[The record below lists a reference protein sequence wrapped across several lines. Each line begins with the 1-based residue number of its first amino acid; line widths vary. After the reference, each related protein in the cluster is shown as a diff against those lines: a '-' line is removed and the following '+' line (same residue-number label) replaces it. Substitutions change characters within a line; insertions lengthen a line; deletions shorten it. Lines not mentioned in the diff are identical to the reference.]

1 MKRISFLIL
10 VPILTAILFT
20 SCSSTPTYAE
30 LLSSEKVQIADYIKR
45 ENINVLSSF
54 PKDSIW
60 KKNDYVL
67 TSSGL
72 YFHMVSYGI
81 LSDSVSLEVG
91 NTVVPRYKQ
100 YSLAVGSDTI
110 SNWSTVDFAYPSTF
124 VYGNYSQSCVA
135 FQEAASY
142 MNRNESV
149 AKIIVPSKLGFNA
162 DMLSVTP
169 YGYDL
174 RIKIQK

>member
-1 MKRISFLIL
+1 M
-10 VPILTAILFT
+10 TGILFT
-20 SCSSTPTYAE
+20 SCSKDATYAE
-30 LLSSEKVQIADYIKR
+30 LLNSEKVLIKDYIKR
-45 ENINVLSSF
+45 ENITVLSSF

-60 KKNDYVL
+60 KDNDYVL

-72 YFHMVSYGI
+72 YFHMTNYGVGT
-81 LSDSVSLEVG
+81 DTLEAG

-100 YSLAVGSDTI
+100 YSLTEVSDTV

-124 VYGNYSQSCVA
+124 IYKNYSQSCVA

-142 MNRNESV
+142 MKRNESE
-149 AKIIVPSKLGFNA
+149 AKIIVTSKLGFNA

-169 YGYDL
+169 YGYQL
-174 RIKIQK
+174 KIKIQK

>member
-10 VPILTAILFT
+10 ITILSGIIIT

-30 LLSSEKVQIADYIKR
+30 LLASEKVQIADYIKR
-45 ENINVLSSF
+45 DSINVLSSF

-60 KKNDYVL
+60 KDNDYVL

-72 YFHMVSYGI
+72 YFHL
-81 LSDSVSLEVG
+81 LSPGVGTDSVELG

-100 YSLAVGSDTI
+100 YTLTAVSDTI
-110 SNWSTVDFAYPSTF
+110 SNWSTMDSPYPKDFT
-124 VYGNYSQSCVA
+124 YGLTSATSCVA
-135 FQEAASY
+135 FQEAATY
-142 MNRNESV
+142 MKHNESE
-149 AKIIVPSKLGFNA
+149 AKIIVPSKLGFYA

-169 YGYDL
+169 YGYD
-174 RIKIQK
+174 IKIQFRK

>member
-10 VPILTAILFT
+10 FPILTGILFS

-72 YFHMVSYGI
+72 YFHMENYGVGT
-81 LSDSVSLEVG
+81 DSVEVG

-100 YSLAVGSDTI
+100 YGLAVGSDTI

-124 VYGNYSQSCVA
+124 VYGNYTQSCVA

-142 MNRNESV
+142 MKRNESV